1 MPGGERDARRPEPLH
16 YDRGMSGA
24 RWVVLDVGE
33 TLVDET
39 RVFRTWAEIFGL
51 PEFTLMAVLGC
62 LDRPSSGHYFFE
74 GTDVA
79 GLSEPE
85 RARLRSERLGFVFQS
100 FNLLSRTS
108 AIENV
113 ALPLFYA
120 ASGPAS
126 AASRTARA

>member
-1 MPGGERDARRPEPLH
+1 
-16 YDRGMSGA
+16 
-24 RWVVLDVGE
+24 
-33 TLVDET
+33 
-39 RVFRTWAEIFGL
+39 
-51 PEFTLMAVLGC
+51 MAVLGC

-108 AIENV
+108 ALENV

-120 ASGPAS
+120 ASGPAG
-126 AASRTARA
+126 AASRTERARAALKIVGLATASATPRASSPAASSSAWRSRAP